1 MPNMYKVVA
10 TEGPRVLATRW
21 AGSMAQVKERKAELK
36 EKYAL
41 GAKNLAHEEVY
52 VATDKA
58 SVLEKFND
66 LELKADASVDE

>member
-1 MPNMYKVVA
+1 MPNMYKVIA
-10 TEGPRVLATRW
+10 TEGTRVLATRW
-21 AGSMAQVKERKAELK
+21 AGSMAQVKEHKTALK

-41 GAKNLAHEEVY
+41 GAKNLDYEEVS

-66 LELKADASVDE
+66 LELKADAPVDG